1 MKTYLTIAFA
11 VLSVVLA
18 AVLFATKNSDNAQI
32 ATDAGVIVD
41 FSNRLDTAE
50 MHVSVRNGT
59 LIILSDTLAEC
70 QSASAAFSNR
80 LTEAQATLALNAEQI
95 YKLNQQVTAG
105 NTENLALNQRVTRLT
120 NQVAELSGQFAL
132 TQTNLAQTTQEL
144 AQARK
149 DYTLLDNRFRRDVA
163 ERVVVERKFNTY
175 AEVEAQTKKLWSKSV
190 PLATPESIYAGLNVE
205 VKANG
210 EAHVIT
216 PN

>member
-32 ATDAGVIVD
+32 AADAGVIVD

-59 LIILSDTLAEC
+59 LIILSNTLAEC
-70 QSASAAFSNR
+70 QSASAVFSNR
-80 LTEAQATLALNAEQI
+80 LTEAQAMLALNAEQI
-95 YKLNQQVTAG
+95 NKLNQQVTAG
-105 NTENLALNQRVTRLT
+105 NTESLALNQRVTRLT

-132 TQTNLAQTTQEL
+132 TQTNLAQTTQDL

-175 AEVEAQTKKLWSKSV
+175 AEVEAQTKKLWSKSM

-210 EAHVIT
+210 AHVIT

>member
-1 MKTYLTIAFA
+1 M
-11 VLSVVLA
+11 
-18 AVLFATKNSDNAQI
+18 
-32 ATDAGVIVD
+32 
-41 FSNRLDTAE
+41 
-50 MHVSVRNGT
+50 
-59 LIILSDTLAEC
+59 
-70 QSASAAFSNR
+70 
-80 LTEAQATLALNAEQI
+80 
-95 YKLNQQVTAG
+95 
-105 NTENLALNQRVTRLT
+105 NQRVTRLT
-120 NQVAELSGQFAL
+120 NKVAELSGQFAL
-132 TQTNLAQTTQEL
+132 TQTNLAQTTQDL

-175 AEVEAQTKKLWSKSV
+175 AEVEAQTKKLWSKSM